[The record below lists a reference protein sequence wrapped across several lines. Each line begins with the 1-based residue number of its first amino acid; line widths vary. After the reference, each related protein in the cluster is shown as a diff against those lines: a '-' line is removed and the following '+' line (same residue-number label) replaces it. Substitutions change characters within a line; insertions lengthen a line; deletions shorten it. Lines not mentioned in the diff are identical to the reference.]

1 MAIYE
6 YRCKKC
12 SHEYEQRRSMADMD
26 KRRACPECR
35 SRAVERK
42 LNMSFAVVGISRG
55 GGDFD
60 LGDFGGMEGMDG
72 MDGMDGMPGG
82 MPPRTL
88 RPADSGMPEG
98 LGGDF

>member
-12 SHEYEQRRSMADMD
+12 NHEYEQRRSMADMD

-72 MDGMDGMPGG
+72 MDGMDGMPG
-82 MPPRTL
+82 
-88 RPADSGMPEG
+88 MPEG

>member
-72 MDGMDGMPGG
+72 MDGMDGMH
-82 MPPRTL
+82 
-88 RPADSGMPEG
+88 AGMPEG